1 MGDKLFLNSGA
12 KLRLSAK
19 KNDEKCLKNV
29 MNGDV
34 SAAKDALLKPKNKKD
49 NLKMDSNRC
58 FVEKFRNLST

>member
-1 MGDKLFLNSGA
+1 MGDKLFLNFGA

-19 KNDEKCLKNV
+19 KNDE
-29 MNGDV
+29 NGDYEWWCQR
-34 SAAKDALLKPKNKKD
+34 SKRRFTKPKNKKD